1 MDKNDPFGL
10 LSCDDRFLP
19 PEETSPEKEKFL
31 DCRIGQ
37 MFIKPYRAIDR
48 GAESKEIDDYIR
60 EQMFCIPA
68 GRGVQN
74 SDKS

>member
-1 MDKNDPFGL
+1 
-10 LSCDDRFLP
+10 
-19 PEETSPEKEKFL
+19 
-31 DCRIGQ
+31 

-48 GAESKEIDDYIR
+48 GAESKEIDAYIR
-60 EQMFCIPA
+60 EQMFCISA